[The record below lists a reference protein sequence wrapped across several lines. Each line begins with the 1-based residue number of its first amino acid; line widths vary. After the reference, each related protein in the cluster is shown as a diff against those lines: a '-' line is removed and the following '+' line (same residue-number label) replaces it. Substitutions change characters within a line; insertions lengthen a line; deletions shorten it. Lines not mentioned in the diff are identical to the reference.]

1 MLIKPV
7 FEGLQV
13 VFDMRVL
20 GKGKEKYLLLRDVKQ
35 EKIVGLCNKTTV
47 ITQF

>member
-7 FEGLQV
+7 SEGLQV

-20 GKGKEKYLLLRDVKQ
+20 GKEKYLLLRDVEQ
-35 EKIVGLCNKTTV
+35 EKIVGL
-47 ITQF
+47 